1 MKQEIKTIHG
11 TLAFTA
17 DIDCPESTP
26 QSKRIGMAV
35 KWAVENGAYLRGAYL
50 YGADLGG
57 ADLGGAYLRGVH
69 GVNKYIKC
77 IQVDTYPI
85 TYTSDTMQIG
95 CEHHTIDSWR
105 EFDDERIVE
114 MDGKTA
120 LKWWRR
126 NKDWI
131 FQTIE
136 HSPAEPTKQAEQE
149 KAA

>member
-35 KWAVENGAYLRGAYL
+35 KWAVENGANLR
-50 YGADLGG
+50 GADLGG
-57 ADLGGAYLRGVH
+57 ASLGGVH

-95 CEHHTIDSWR
+95 CEHHTIDGWR

-126 NKDWI
+126 NRDWI

-136 HSPAEPTKQAEQE
+136 HFPAEPTKQAEQE